1 MYTEHTQIH
10 RDLGL
15 LHEFAELAQSLSLLR
30 LHLSPCLQES
40 KRQLLCFQRLAE
52 QEERTLPV
60 RLEAA
65 KARLARQ
72 VQRER
77 ELQETFKHKSL
88 LRDDLTV
95 KLAVKEKLES
105 V

>member
-1 MYTEHTQIH
+1 M
-10 RDLGL
+10 
-15 LHEFAELAQSLSLLR
+15 
-30 LHLSPCLQES
+30 
-40 KRQLLCFQRLAE
+40 
-52 QEERTLPV
+52 